1 MLTNTLMGSEVQSGI
16 IKTDISN
23 HFAVC
28 LGKKS
33 LVRSDIKKH
42 FHKKRY

>member
-23 HFAVC
+23 HFAVFA
-28 LGKKS
+28 LVKKVWYDQI
-33 LVRSDIKKH
+33 LKNN
-42 FHKKRY
+42 